1 MTYFFMPL
9 SFAALALALFP
20 QAPAIAEYNQE
31 VTKVEMLRNDNKDPR
46 DRPERMDRLR
56 HGAPDLATIVVT
68 LPEDARLTFDGEA
81 TVSTGSSRLYITPPL
96 ERGRDF
102 HYTLEAKVMR
112 NGKTEASSRQI
123 TVRAGEETRVG
134 LLLAEDRRVAASLI
148 RGSCSVKLVRDMD
161 RVLVLE
167 PN

>member
-1 MTYFFMPL
+1 MSYFLVPL
-9 SFAALALALFP
+9 SFVALLLALFLL
-20 QAPAIAEYNQE
+20 APAMAEYNQE
-31 VTKVEMLRNDNKDPR
+31 LNRVETPRNGNKDPR
-46 DRPERMDRLR
+46 DRSERNWTRQGVADR
-56 HGAPDLATIVVT
+56 ATIVVT

-81 TVSTGSSRLYITPPL
+81 TVSTGSSRLFSTPPL

-134 LLLAEDRRVAASLI
+134 LLLTEDRRVAASLI

-161 RVLVLE
+161 RVLLLE